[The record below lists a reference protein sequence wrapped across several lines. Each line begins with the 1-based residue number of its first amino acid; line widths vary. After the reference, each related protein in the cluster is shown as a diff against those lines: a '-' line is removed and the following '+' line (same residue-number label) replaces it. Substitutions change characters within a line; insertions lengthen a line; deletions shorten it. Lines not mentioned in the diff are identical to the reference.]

1 MLRFNPFTKKLD
13 YTNDADVSALTAD
26 VSLLK
31 NNEYKITYYEIV
43 SGTSGS
49 ITIPTGA
56 TINENEFGQSGNSV
70 LSEVD
75 GNNKP
80 TYQSPKDVF
89 GNPVT
94 ANLLTDGSWVL
105 SGTPTSANVAI
116 IFSLKIKA
124 IDYQNLDYDFII
136 ETVELNDWTLGYP
149 TYDARYTQ
157 IGIDG
162 QNYEPVISI
171 LNTPPAHVEGER
183 YLIGTIPTGDWVG
196 RANQIAESNGVSWTY
211 TIPSVDY
218 KVFVSST
225 LITYKFNGTIW
236 LQSTGTPI
244 LQSGNTLGV
253 TMRIGSLDS
262 TNVELIRGNSAIARV
277 TNNGMVLL
285 GNPTAPNQ
293 AANTNN
299 TRIANTAYVDNAVSN
314 TNLTR
319 ESFLLG
325 GM

>member
-75 GNNKP
+75 SNNKP

-89 GNPVT
+89 GNPIT

-105 SGTPTSANVAI
+105 SGTPTSTDVAI

-149 TYDARYTQ
+149 TYDVRYAQ
-157 IGIDG
+157 IGADG
-162 QNYEPVISI
+162 KNFEPVISI
-171 LNTPPAHVEGER
+171 LNTPPAHVLGER
-183 YLIGTIPTGDWVG
+183 YLIGTSPTGDWVG
-196 RANQIAESNGVSWTY
+196 YANYIAESDGVSWTF
-211 TIPSVDY
+211 TAPIIDY
-218 KVFVSST
+218 RVQVTST
-225 LITYKFNGTIW
+225 LITYLYSGSTW
-236 LQSTGTPI
+236 VQSTGTPI
-244 LQSGNTLGV
+244 LQGGNILGA
-253 TMRIGSLDS
+253 TMKIGTNENRDVEFVRNGSLFIK
-262 TNVELIRGNSAIARV
+262 LIGGGAR
-277 TNNGMVLL
+277 LY
-285 GNPTAPNQ
+285 GNPITTTQTQGDNS
-293 AANTNN
+293 TK
-299 TRIANTAYVDNAVSN
+299 IATTAYVDNAVGN